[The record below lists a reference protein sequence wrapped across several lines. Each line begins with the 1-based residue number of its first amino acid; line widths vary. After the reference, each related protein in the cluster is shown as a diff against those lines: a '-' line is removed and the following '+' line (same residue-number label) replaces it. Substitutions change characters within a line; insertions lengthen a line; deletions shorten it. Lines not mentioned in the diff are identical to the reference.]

1 VDNEEIVLHY
11 PLSTIRYP
19 LSNMLFSFILIFAA
33 STSAQGA
40 SGWDSFLHFWNTYF
54 NYPGF
59 ELWRFFNLAVF
70 IAIMIYLLRKPL
82 SSAFKTKR
90 ETIRA
95 ELIKAEQ
102 ERQAALAQLTATEA
116 KLARL
121 DTEAE
126 TIRQRAAQGA
136 DAEKKRI
143 TEQTEFEIS
152 KLHEQANSE
161 IERTGKQI
169 KTELRR
175 FSAEESI
182 RLAEEKI
189 RREINPEKDAQ
200 LVKANIQSIG
210 GLN

>member
-1 VDNEEIVLHY
+1 M
-11 PLSTIRYP
+11 S
-19 LSNMLFSFILIFAA
+19 FSFILLFAETA
-33 STSAQGA
+33 GAHGA
-40 SGWDSFLHFWNTYF
+40 SGWDNFLHFWNAYF

-59 ELWRFFNLAVF
+59 ELWRFFNLAIF

-102 ERQAALAQLTATEA
+102 ARQAALTQLTATEA

-126 TIRQRAAQGA
+126 TVRQRAAQEA
-136 DAEKKRI
+136 EAEKTRI
-143 TEQTEFEIS
+143 AEQTEFEIS
-152 KLHEQANSE
+152 KLREQANSE
-161 IERTGKQI
+161 IERAGKQI

-189 RREINPEKDAQ
+189 RREINPQTDAR

>member
-1 VDNEEIVLHY
+1 
-11 PLSTIRYP
+11 
-19 LSNMLFSFILIFAA
+19 MLFSFILIFAETQDA
-33 STSAQGA
+33 HGE
-40 SGWDSFLHFWNTYF
+40 SGGFAHLFDTYL

-70 IAIMIYLLRKPL
+70 VAIMIYLLKKPF
-82 SSAFKTKR
+82 SSAFKAKR

-102 ERQAALAQLTATEA
+102 ERLAALAGLTATEA

-126 TIRQRAAQGA
+126 TIRQRAAQEA
-136 DAEKKRI
+136 DAEKTRI
-143 TEQTEFEIS
+143 NQQTEFEIT
-152 KLHEQANSE
+152 KLREQANSE
-161 IERTGKQI
+161 IERTGKHI
-169 KTELRR
+169 KIELRR

-189 RREINPEKDAQ
+189 KREINPQTDAR
-200 LVKANIQSIG
+200 LVRANIQSIG
-210 GLN
+210 GLS

>member
-1 VDNEEIVLHY
+1 
-11 PLSTIRYP
+11 
-19 LSNMLFSFILIFAA
+19 MLFSFILIFAETA
-33 STSAQGA
+33 GAHGA
-40 SGWDSFLHFWNTYF
+40 SGWDNFLHFWNAYF

-59 ELWRFFNLAVF
+59 ELWRFLNLAIF
-70 IAIMIYLLRKPL
+70 IAIMIYLLKKPL
-82 SSAFKTKR
+82 SNAFKAKR

-102 ERQAALAQLTATEA
+102 ARQAALAQLTATEA

-126 TIRQRAAQGA
+126 TIRTRAAQEA
-136 DAEKKRI
+136 VAEKTRI
-143 TEQTEFEIS
+143 TAQTDFEIN
-152 KLHEQANSE
+152 KLREQANSE
-161 IERTGKQI
+161 IERAGKQI

-189 RREINPEKDAQ
+189 KAEITDEKDAR
-200 LVKANIQSIG
+200 LVKASIQSIG